1 MAVFQTLQK
10 WQSANGASDDELA
23 AAVSKI
29 VGRPIHRTTISRA
42 KRGLRVL
49 GMDIQLA
56 VQKRTGI
63 PPSEWA
69 DFYAETVDLR
79 PKKVG
84 EAGKKASKRPFA
96 QSKAESEAA

>member
-10 WQSANGASDDELA
+10 WQSANDCTDEALA

-29 VGRPIHRTTISRA
+29 LGREIHRTTISRA
-42 KRGLRVL
+42 KQGKRML

-56 VQKRTGI
+56 IQKHTGI
-63 PPSEWA
+63 PPSDWA

-79 PKKVG
+79 PKKTG
-84 EAGKKASKRPFA
+84 EAGKKAPQRPFA
-96 QSKAESEAA
+96 NAEEPVA

>member
-1 MAVFQTLQK
+1 MAVFQSLQK
-10 WQSANGASDDELA
+10 WQSKNQVTDEELA
-23 AAVSKI
+23 VEVSKI
-29 VGRPIHRTTISRA
+29 LKRDIHRTTVSRA

-56 VQKRTGI
+56 IQKHTGI
-63 PPSEWA
+63 PPSDWA

-79 PKKVG
+79 RPKG
-84 EAGKKASKRPFA
+84 EAGKKAGQRPFA